1 MRPLVLL
8 IPWLLTAVVA
18 AETATPE
25 DAGDAAAVAALFAAG
40 QPAATAWAA
49 YHAARLG
56 LEDERSRLVEVLL
69 KPTTPNSPE
78 RTAAQ
83 ACAAALADFR
93 QPVAAEVPPALWSQG
108 ARAESVVLVALEPA
122 RHERWLIER
131 LAAADTGDTVW
142 LAVVQL
148 LAGIRSVA
156 AVDAILRGVAP
167 VLTVEARDPDDNSI
181 HGEGRPYCSADGV
194 SRRRAG
200 FPPVVRW
207 SLSTW
212 CQVDA
217 PLVAGPDPVWA
228 VRQEQLEERK
238 GVGSSG
244 EVPDRNEV
252 RVAILAGLV
261 PEAAPGLQAGPVRD
275 VAWNGEAAFVQACAD
290 LLTAEQQRWQA
301 LVDAL
306 RRADL
311 LPAATQPPQVRLQLK
326 DLRREAGRAALPT
339 LPAGIERTA
348 P

>member
-1 MRPLVLL
+1 MRTLVLL
-8 IPWLLTAVVA
+8 IPCLLTAAVEA
-18 AETATPE
+18 AAVTPE
-25 DAGDAAAVAALFAAG
+25 GANDAAAIAALFAAG
-40 QPAATAWAA
+40 QPASTAWAA

-69 KPTTPNSPE
+69 KPTMPNSPE
-78 RTAAQ
+78 RTAAE

-108 ARAESVVLVALEPA
+108 AQDESVVLVALEPA

-131 LAAADTGDTVW
+131 LAAADTGGAVW

-167 VLTVEARDPDDNSI
+167 VLTVEARDADDTSI
-181 HGEGRPYCSADGV
+181 HRKSSGYCYDGV
-194 SRRRAG
+194 ARRRAG

-207 SLSTW
+207 SLTTRTQS
-212 CQVDA
+212 DA

-228 VRQEQLEERK
+228 VRQEQWEEEK
-238 GVGSSG
+238 GDGSTG
-244 EVPDRNEV
+244 EILDRNKV
-252 RVAILAGLV
+252 RVALLTGLV

-275 VAWNGEAAFVQACAD
+275 VAWNGEAAFVQECAD
-290 LLTAEQQRWQA
+290 LQTAEQQRWQA

-311 LPAATQPPQVRLQLK
+311 LPAGAQPPQVRLQLK
-326 DLRREAGRAALPT
+326 DRRREAGRAALPT
-339 LPAGIERTA
+339 LPGAV

>member
-1 MRPLVLL
+1 M
-8 IPWLLTAVVA
+8 
-18 AETATPE
+18 TPE
-25 DAGDAAAVAALFAAG
+25 GASDAAAIAALFAAG
-40 QPAATAWAA
+40 QPATTAWAA

-93 QPVAAEVPPALWSQG
+93 QPVAVEVPPVLWSQG

-131 LAAADTGDTVW
+131 LAAADTGGAVW

-167 VLTVEARDPDDNSI
+167 VLTVEARDADDTSHGGSFASI
-181 HGEGRPYCSADGV
+181 SADGV
-194 SRRRAG
+194 ARRRAG

-207 SLSTW
+207 SLTTLT
-212 CQVDA
+212 QVDA
-217 PLVAGPDPVWA
+217 PLVDGPEPVWA
-228 VRQEQLEERK
+228 VRKEQWEEKK
-238 GVGSSG
+238 GVGSTG
-244 EVPDRNEV
+244 EIPDRNKV
-252 RVAILAGLV
+252 RVALLTGLV

-275 VAWNGEAAFVQACAD
+275 VAWNGEAAFVQECAD

-311 LPAATQPPQVRLQLK
+311 LPAGAQPPQVRLQLK
-326 DLRREAGRAALPT
+326 DLRREAGRAALPA
-339 LPAGIERTA
+339 LPAGAA
-348 P
+348 PAAD